1 MNKYMIHLN
10 TRRCIGCHAC
20 EVHCKTNKGL
30 PVGPILCEID
40 HKPLRSIKGVPK
52 TEFSFRSCYHC
63 DDPFCVPVCPTGAM
77 IKRADGIVYVDFD
90 KCIGCMACQGAC
102 PWQIPQYNPDTN
114 KAVKCDYCMDRVDQG
129 LKPACVTKCTTHAL
143 KFVTL
148 NEAGL

>member
-1 MNKYMIHLN
+1 MNKYLIYLN
-10 TRRCIGCHAC
+10 TRRCIGCHGC

-40 HKPLRSIKGVPK
+40 HIPLKSVRGVPK

-63 DDPFCVPVCPTGAM
+63 DDPHCVPICPTGAM
-77 IKRADGIVYVDFD
+77 IKRADGIVYIDQD

-102 PWQIPQYNPDTN
+102 PWHIPQMNPDSG
-114 KAVKCDYCMDRVDQG
+114 KAIKCDYCMDRVDQG

-148 NEAGL
+148 QPV